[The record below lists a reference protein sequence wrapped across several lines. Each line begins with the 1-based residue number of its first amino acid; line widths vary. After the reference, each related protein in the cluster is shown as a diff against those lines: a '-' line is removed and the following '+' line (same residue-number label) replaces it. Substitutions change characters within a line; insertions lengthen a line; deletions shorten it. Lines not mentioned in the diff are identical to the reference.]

1 VAINSN
7 REGKQTL
14 VTITSAASCLFWHIS
29 AMRDGRT
36 VQSDSVLTGALAI
49 RDTNAFKATAKFR
62 KRLETVLGFA
72 MIPGEAG
79 GLLKKGTSTRFTFA
93 DSTLPNRG
101 HFWSK

>member
-1 VAINSN
+1 MSD
-7 REGKQTL
+7 TD
-14 VTITSAASCLFWHIS
+14 SAKP
-29 AMRDGRT
+29 T
-36 VQSDSVLTGALAI
+36 T
-49 RDTNAFKATAKFR
+49 KFR

-93 DSTLPNRG
+93 DSTLLNRG